1 MLTIR
6 LRWFVVKDYVKPFCN
21 IKFCVSFFLAWMI
34 TNGWSYVFMIVGGF
48 LKIGWMLKIGAAYY
62 AFLWLPCTPE
72 KLITIPLAIGIH
84 KKLFKKD
91 FNNLHNLTK
100 MYEREKKKT
109 MLRK

>member
-1 MLTIR
+1 
-6 LRWFVVKDYVKPFCN
+6 
-21 IKFCVSFFLAWMI
+21 
-34 TNGWSYVFMIVGGF
+34 MIVGGF

-91 FNNLHNLTK
+91 FKNLHNLTK